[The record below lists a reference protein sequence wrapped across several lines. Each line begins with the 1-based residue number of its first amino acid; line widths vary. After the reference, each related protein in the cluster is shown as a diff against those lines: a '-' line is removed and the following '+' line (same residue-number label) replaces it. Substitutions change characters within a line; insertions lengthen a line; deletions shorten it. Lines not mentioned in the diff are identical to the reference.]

1 MSEQNVEVDKV
12 HVGGQQPLTTLT
24 KGCENEMDCE
34 EKQPLTKSSEV
45 EKNCQEK
52 QSLTFF

>member
-52 QSLTFF
+52 QTLTFF